1 MKKHYKSSA
10 NGYFAKVKALLMLL
24 CVTGVAQ
31 AQLSGNYTID
41 ATKTTGGTNYASWS
55 AFASAIGTSG
65 VSGAVKVTVM
75 NDETTSATVQFNG
88 ISGASATNTITIDG
102 NGKKLISSSTYEA
115 IALNGPDYLSLSNLT
130 IQKTGTGTAQMGIR
144 FYNSAD
150 YNTISSCTIEYT
162 ALSSSST
169 SSGAYLAFAS
179 SQTSLTSTSSTNNGS
194 YNNIK
199 NNLMRTTN
207 SNSPGPAF
215 GIVDQQG
222 TSTYYYAA
230 NNNTFEGNKIENFY
244 YYGVFNRYSNGEQFV
259 NNDISR
265 KNAGSG
271 STTSTTM
278 FGMYCYYT
286 YGTNRSTSYK
296 GNNIHDLPYAG
307 ASASSTSNYINTYY
321 GFYGYYNYGT
331 TSYPFVYEKNTQR
344 AIRVYSQFFHMY
356 MYYAYV
362 FDMTNNWVDNCESYS
377 GSTNY
382 MHYMYYCYD
391 RNIVGNKFTNNK
403 LNSNG
408 ASGFHY
414 LFYTWYNYNSYRS
427 VNLFEDNLIDSNT
440 SGGYWY
446 TFYGYYNGHQRVAR
460 NQITNNVSG
469 STYGLFYGFLFYY
482 SYNLSVYSNLIAN
495 NYGYYGVYAFYSY
508 NYTSGYK
515 FEARNNTL
523 HIRPSSYTYF
533 YVYGYLFQEMYSEV
547 RFTGNILDAEI
558 PYFGYPIWLNNTAGT
573 AANNMKEIESNS
585 FLVKGSGTQTWGVG
599 QTQYNSW
606 NGFKGDKYVA
616 ATNNFTDPQWVDA
629 GKTNFKA
636 NSFETQ
642 NNVVPNINVTNDLS
656 KKQRNTIR
664 NDRGAIESF
673 MDVEAVKTDMTIASS
688 VCAGHE
694 VTPDITIYNKFA
706 DTIYNFNVAYSING
720 KATRELVKTRILP
733 GDSLKYV
740 FSAPMNLSIAGQ
752 TTVKL
757 YLDIPDDNTKNDSFT
772 FTTLV
777 KPAPGG
783 GYYEFSTKT
792 TTPNTALYQRGK
804 PYDITVVDQPVI
816 YDVQAPRIYSNSTY
830 GTSLPSDW
838 YASVQAYTAS
848 GKAINGATF
857 TAPSGSTNLEV
868 QFKTSDATLEDSL
881 VTVVLKVTDNN
892 NGCDTFIKRKV
903 LIYPSVTTDFTFPAK
918 ICDGDA
924 VLFGNTS
931 KINSGSMEFFWNF
944 GTGNAADTSN
954 APEPVFQFPSSGK
967 YKVTLTAKTVPYGFV
982 FTKTYD
988 VEVNAIP
995 KVAFDKANAC
1005 LGQDLIFT
1013 NKTNPLTAKMSWDFG
1028 NGATATTTN
1037 AKYKYSKAGTYL
1049 VTLSADLNGCVAKL
1063 TQKVYQFEKPV
1074 AKFSLVSGTC
1084 DNDEFTFSNQTTI
1097 GSGLVGSFWN
1107 FDDNGSVSTD
1117 EAPKYTFSA
1126 AGKKNVKLI
1135 AMSEFGCKDSMVKS
1149 VEVRESPK
1157 AGFTNTPACSLTP
1170 TVFNNTTADVAGAVA
1185 NYAWNFGDGTTSKT
1199 KSPSKNWTNLGPK
1212 TVTLL
1217 VTLDNGCSDV
1227 TTKDLS
1233 VLTQPKANF
1242 SATDV
1247 CAGDAVV
1254 FVNNTTWPQGDISY
1268 NWDFGDNTY
1277 SVNSDPSKLYNIVQ
1291 TTSYNVTLYAY
1302 IAGGCADSITQRV
1315 TVNEAPRTC
1324 DFQAT
1329 PDYGF
1334 AFYGVKVD
1342 PVNASG
1348 AAGGQN
1354 NVDYTWVFAG
1364 GGTMKSKDVNAAVN
1378 YDLQSDGE
1386 YTVTMKAIVRQTGC
1400 ECSKTKKIVMNRAA
1414 VKDLQ
1419 SVGVAVYPNPTA
1431 GDIKVATTETFGAN
1445 ITVNVMSI
1453 EGKMVSTRT
1462 SANEGVMVLNTDGL
1476 SNGVYLVQVMSGD
1489 KQVTK
1494 KITVQK

>member
-1 MKKHYKSSA
+1 MKIHYKLSKSTA
-10 NGYFAKVKALLMLL
+10 FLRQKMLLMLL
-24 CVTGVAQ
+24 CLAGVAN
-31 AQLSGNYTID
+31 AQLSGSYTINS
-41 ATKTTGGTNYASWS
+41 ASATGGTNYATWS

-75 NDETTSATVQFNG
+75 TDETTSATVTLNA
-88 ISGASATNTITIDG
+88 ISGASSTNTIAIDG
-102 NGKKLISSSTYEA
+102 NGKKLSSSATYEA
-115 IALNGPDYLSLSNLT
+115 IGFNGADYVTIKNL
-130 IQKTGTGTAQMGIR
+130 IVQKTGTGTIQTGIR
-144 FYNSAD
+144 FYNNSD
-150 YNTISSCTIEYT
+150 YNEINGCTIDYT
-162 ALSSSST
+162 AMT
-169 SSGAYLAFAS
+169 GGTTAGGAYIAFAS
-179 SQTSLTSTSSTNNGS
+179 SQTSLTTTSSTNNGS
-194 YNNIK
+194 YNKII
-199 NNLMRTTN
+199 NNVMQTSAAN
-207 SNSPGPAF
+207 SAGPCY
-215 GIVDQQG
+215 GIMDQQS
-222 TSTYYYAA
+222 TSTYYSAA
-230 NNNTFEGNKIENFY
+230 NNNSFEGNTIKNFY
-244 YYGVFNRYSNGEQFV
+244 FYGVYNRYTNGEQFI
-259 NNDISR
+259 NNDFSR
-265 KNAGSG
+265 ANATS
-271 STTSTTM
+271 SSSTSTTM
-278 FGMYCYYT
+278 YGIYSYYV
-286 YGTNRSTSYK
+286 YSTNRSTAYNK
-296 GNNIHDLPYAG
+296 NNFHDLPRAG
-307 ASASSTSNYINTYY
+307 VSLGSTPLYY
-321 GFYGYYNYGT
+321 FYGIYAYYNYGT
-331 TSYPFVYEKNTQR
+331 TTNPIKLDANIFKDINVYYYYYGHYLYYNYVMDITNNTFDNVDAYASGYQ
-344 AIRVYSQFFHMY
+344 S
-356 MYYAYV
+356 YAYRNYYGS
-362 FDMTNNWVDNCESYS
+362 DYSMIGNTIKNCDAGMVGTGYFY
-377 GSTNY
+377 GVYNY
-382 MHYMYYCYD
+382 Y
-391 RNIVGNKFTNNK
+391 I
-403 LNSNG
+403 
-408 ASGFHY
+408 
-414 LFYTWYNYNSYRS
+414 YNSYRS
-427 VNLFEDNLIDSNT
+427 NNLFEDNQIIDNNAGYYNYAVMLYYYSSYKINRNRIVGNGT
-440 SGGYWY
+440 GSSGGY
-446 TFYGYYNGHQRVAR
+446 FYGLYLYYLYNEE
-460 NQITNNVSG
+460 IT
-469 STYGLFYGFLFYY
+469 
-482 SYNLSVYSNLIAN
+482 SNIIADN
-495 NYGYYGVYAFYSY
+495 MGYYGNYNIYTY
-508 NYTSGYK
+508 NYNSGVTTQW
-515 FEARNNTL
+515 RQNTL
-523 HIRPSSYTYF
+523 HMKIPSNAYTYHF
-533 YVYGYLFQEMYSEV
+533 SYGYLIQDVQSALY
-547 RFTGNILDAEI
+547 FTGNIADMTS
-558 PYFGYPIWLNNTAGT
+558 PYYIYPAYLYNGNAQTNIKEVDYNTFWLNVPNQAWYMGTNNYNSYSGWSQDGKAGKNNNWNNP
-573 AANNMKEIESNS
+573 AWVDEANNDFRSNC
-585 FLVKGSGTQTWGVG
+585 
-599 QTQYNSW
+599 
-606 NGFKGDKYVA
+606 
-616 ATNNFTDPQWVDA
+616 
-629 GKTNFKA
+629 
-636 NSFETQ
+636 FETQ
-642 NNVVPNINVTNDLS
+642 NNVPTVTNVLTDQA
-656 KKQRNTIR
+656 KKNRHLIKS
-664 NDRGAIESF
+664 DRGAYENY
-673 MDVEAVKTDMTIASS
+673 MDAAASKTDFSIGST

-694 VTPDITIYNKFA
+694 ATGANIYVKNNFV

-720 KATRELVKTRILP
+720 KATRQLVKTKILP
-733 GDSLKYV
+733 GDSLKIDFV
-740 FSAPMNLSIAGQ
+740 TPMVLSIAGA
-752 TTVKL
+752 TTIKI
-757 YLDIPDDNTKNDSFT
+757 YLDVPDDNAKNDSFT
-772 FTTLV
+772 FTTFV

-783 GYYEFSTKT
+783 GFYEFSTKT

-804 PYDITVVDQPVI
+804 PNDVTVLDQPVI
-816 YDVQAPRIYSNSTY
+816 YDVVAPRIYSNSTY

-838 YASVQAYTAS
+838 YASVQAYTQS
-848 GKAINGATF
+848 GKAVSGATF

-903 LIYPSVTTDFTFPAK
+903 LIYPSVIPDFTFPAK
-918 ICDGDA
+918 ICNGDA

-931 KINSGSMEFFWNF
+931 KVNSGSMEFFWNF

-967 YKVTLTAKTVPYGFV
+967 YKVTLTAKTMPYGFV
-982 FTKTYD
+982 FTKTQD

-995 KVAFDKANAC
+995 TVAFDKANAC
-1005 LGQDLIFT
+1005 LGQDLMFT
-1013 NKTNPLTAKMSWDFG
+1013 NKTNPLTAKMAWDFG
-1028 NGATATTTN
+1028 NGATATTTD
-1037 AKYKYSKAGTYL
+1037 AKYKYNKAGTYN

-1149 VEVRESPK
+1149 VEVKESPK

-1170 TVFNNTTADVAGAVA
+1170 TEFTNTTADVAGAVA

-1212 TVTLL
+1212 TVTLS

-1334 AFYGVKVD
+1334 SYYGVKVE

-1462 SANEGVMVLNTDGL
+1462 VANEGVMVLNTDGL

>member
-1 MKKHYKSSA
+1 MKIHYKLSKSTA
-10 NGYFAKVKALLMLL
+10 FLRQKMLLMLL
-24 CVTGVAQ
+24 CLAGVAN
-31 AQLSGNYTID
+31 AQLSGSYTINS
-41 ATKTTGGTNYASWS
+41 ASATGGTNYATWS

-65 VSGAVKVTVM
+65 VSGALKVTVM
-75 NDETTSATVQFNG
+75 TDETTSATVTFNA
-88 ISGASATNTITIDG
+88 ISGASSTNTIAIDG
-102 NGKKLISSSTYEA
+102 NGKKLSSSATYEA
-115 IALNGPDYLSLSNLT
+115 IGFNGADYVTIKNL
-130 IQKTGTGTAQMGIR
+130 IVQKTGTGTIQTGIR
-144 FYNSAD
+144 FYNNSD
-150 YNTISSCTIEYT
+150 YNEINGCTIDYT
-162 ALSSSST
+162 AMT
-169 SSGAYLAFAS
+169 GGTTAGGAYIAFAS
-179 SQTSLTSTSSTNNGS
+179 SQTSLTTTSSTNNGS
-194 YNNIK
+194 YNKII
-199 NNLMRTTN
+199 NNVMQTSAAN
-207 SNSPGPAF
+207 SAGPCY
-215 GIVDQQG
+215 GIMDQQS
-222 TSTYYYAA
+222 TSTYYSAA
-230 NNNTFEGNKIENFY
+230 NNNSFEGNTIKNFY
-244 YYGVFNRYSNGEQFV
+244 FYGVYNRYTNGEQFI
-259 NNDISR
+259 NNDFSR
-265 KNAGSG
+265 ANATSSS
-271 STTSTTM
+271 STSST
-278 FGMYCYYT
+278 MYGIYSYYV
-286 YGTNRSTSYK
+286 YSTNRSTAYNK
-296 GNNIHDLPYAG
+296 NNFHDLPRAG
-307 ASASSTSNYINTYY
+307 VSLGSTPLYY
-321 GFYGYYNYGT
+321 FYGIYAYYNYGT
-331 TSYPFVYEKNTQR
+331 TTNPIKLDANIFKDINVYYYYYGHYLYYNYVMDITNNTFDNVDAYASGYQ
-344 AIRVYSQFFHMY
+344 S
-356 MYYAYV
+356 YAYRNYYGS
-362 FDMTNNWVDNCESYS
+362 DYSMIGNTIKNCDAGMVGTGYFY
-377 GSTNY
+377 GVYNY
-382 MHYMYYCYD
+382 Y
-391 RNIVGNKFTNNK
+391 I
-403 LNSNG
+403 
-408 ASGFHY
+408 
-414 LFYTWYNYNSYRS
+414 YNSYRS
-427 VNLFEDNLIDSNT
+427 NNLFEDNQIIDNNAGYYNYAVMLYYYSSYKINRNRIVGNGT
-440 SGGYWY
+440 GSSGGY
-446 TFYGYYNGHQRVAR
+446 FYGLYLYYLYNEE
-460 NQITNNVSG
+460 IT
-469 STYGLFYGFLFYY
+469 
-482 SYNLSVYSNLIAN
+482 SNIIADN
-495 NYGYYGVYAFYSY
+495 MGYYGNYNIYTY
-508 NYTSGYK
+508 NYNSGVTTQW
-515 FEARNNTL
+515 RQNTL
-523 HIRPSSYTYF
+523 HMKIPSNAYTYHF
-533 YVYGYLFQEMYSEV
+533 SYGYLIQDVQSALY
-547 RFTGNILDAEI
+547 FTGNIADMTS
-558 PYFGYPIWLNNTAGT
+558 PYYIYPAYLYNGNAQTNIKEVDYNTFWLNVPNQAWYMGTNNYNSYSGWSQDGKAGKNNNWNNP
-573 AANNMKEIESNS
+573 AWVDEANNDFRSNC
-585 FLVKGSGTQTWGVG
+585 
-599 QTQYNSW
+599 
-606 NGFKGDKYVA
+606 
-616 ATNNFTDPQWVDA
+616 
-629 GKTNFKA
+629 
-636 NSFETQ
+636 FETQ
-642 NNVVPNINVTNDLS
+642 NNVPTVTNVLTDQA
-656 KKQRNTIR
+656 KKNRHLIKS
-664 NDRGAIESF
+664 DRGAYENY
-673 MDVEAVKTDMTIASS
+673 MDAAASKTDFSIGST

-694 VTPDITIYNKFA
+694 ATGANIYVKNNFV

-720 KATRELVKTRILP
+720 KATRQLVKTKILP
-733 GDSLKYV
+733 GDSLKIDFV
-740 FSAPMNLSIAGQ
+740 TPMVLSIAGA
-752 TTVKL
+752 TTIKI
-757 YLDIPDDNTKNDSFT
+757 YLDVPDDNAKNDSFT
-772 FTTLV
+772 FTTFV

-783 GYYEFSTKT
+783 GFYEFSTKT

-804 PYDITVVDQPVI
+804 PNDVTVLDQPVI
-816 YDVQAPRIYSNSTY
+816 YDVVAPRIYSNSTY

-838 YASVQAYTAS
+838 YASVQAYTQA
-848 GKAINGATF
+848 GKAVSGATF

-903 LIYPSVTTDFTFPAK
+903 LIYPSVIPDFTFPAK
-918 ICDGDA
+918 ICNGDA

-931 KINSGSMEFFWNF
+931 KVNSGSMEFFWNF

-967 YKVTLTAKTVPYGFV
+967 YKVTLTAKTMPYGFV
-982 FTKTYD
+982 FTKTQD

-995 KVAFDKANAC
+995 TVAFDKANAC
-1005 LGQDLIFT
+1005 LGQDLMFT
-1013 NKTNPLTAKMSWDFG
+1013 NKTNPLTAKMAWDFG
-1028 NGATATTTN
+1028 NGATATTTD
-1037 AKYKYSKAGTYL
+1037 AKYKYNKAGTYN

-1149 VEVRESPK
+1149 VEVKESPK

-1170 TVFNNTTADVAGAVA
+1170 TEFTNTTADVAGAVA

-1212 TVTLL
+1212 TVTLS

-1462 SANEGVMVLNTDGL
+1462 VANEGVMVLNTDGL

>member
-1 MKKHYKSSA
+1 M
-10 NGYFAKVKALLMLL
+10 LLMLL
-24 CVTGVAQ
+24 CLAGVAN
-31 AQLSGNYTID
+31 AQLSGSYTINS
-41 ATKTTGGTNYASWS
+41 ASATGGTNYATWS

-75 NDETTSATVQFNG
+75 TDETTSATVTFNA
-88 ISGASATNTITIDG
+88 ISGASSTNSIAIDG
-102 NGKKLISSSTYEA
+102 NGNKLSSSATYEA
-115 IALNGPDYLSLSNLT
+115 IGFNGADYVTIKNL
-130 IQKTGTGTAQMGIR
+130 IVQKTGTGTIQTGIR
-144 FYNSAD
+144 FYNNSD
-150 YNTISSCTIEYT
+150 YNEINGCTIDYT
-162 ALSSSST
+162 AMT
-169 SSGAYLAFAS
+169 GGTTAGGAYIAFAS
-179 SQTSLTSTSSTNNGS
+179 SQTSLTTTSSTNNGS
-194 YNNIK
+194 YNKII
-199 NNLMRTTN
+199 NNVMQTSAAN
-207 SNSPGPAF
+207 SAGPCY
-215 GIVDQQG
+215 GIMDQQS
-222 TSTYYYAA
+222 TSTYYSAA
-230 NNNTFEGNKIENFY
+230 NNNSFEGNTIKNFY
-244 YYGVFNRYSNGEQFV
+244 FYGVYNRYTNGEQFI
-259 NNDISR
+259 NNDFSR
-265 KNAGSG
+265 ANATSSS
-271 STTSTTM
+271 STSST
-278 FGMYCYYT
+278 MYGIYSYYV
-286 YGTNRSTSYK
+286 YSTNRSTAYNK
-296 GNNIHDLPYAG
+296 NNFHDLPRAG
-307 ASASSTSNYINTYY
+307 VSLGSTPLYY
-321 GFYGYYNYGT
+321 FYGIYAYYNYGT
-331 TSYPFVYEKNTQR
+331 TTNPIKLDANIFKDINVYYYYYGHYLYYNYVMDITNNTFDNVDAYASGYQ
-344 AIRVYSQFFHMY
+344 S
-356 MYYAYV
+356 YAYRNYYGS
-362 FDMTNNWVDNCESYS
+362 DYSMIGNTIKNCDAGMVGTGYFY
-377 GSTNY
+377 GVYNY
-382 MHYMYYCYD
+382 Y
-391 RNIVGNKFTNNK
+391 I
-403 LNSNG
+403 
-408 ASGFHY
+408 
-414 LFYTWYNYNSYRS
+414 YNSYRS
-427 VNLFEDNLIDSNT
+427 NNLFEDNQIIDNNAGYYNYAVQLYYYSSYKINRNRIVGNGT
-440 SGGYWY
+440 GSSGGY
-446 TFYGYYNGHQRVAR
+446 FYGLYLYYLYNEE
-460 NQITNNVSG
+460 IT
-469 STYGLFYGFLFYY
+469 
-482 SYNLSVYSNLIAN
+482 SNIIADN
-495 NYGYYGVYAFYSY
+495 MGYYGNYNIYTY
-508 NYTSGYK
+508 NYNSGVTTQW
-515 FEARNNTL
+515 RQNTL
-523 HIRPSSYTYF
+523 HMKIPSNAYTYHF
-533 YVYGYLFQEMYSEV
+533 SYGYLIQDVQSALY
-547 RFTGNILDAEI
+547 FTGNIADMTS
-558 PYFGYPIWLNNTAGT
+558 PYYIYPAYLYNGNAQTNIKEVDYNTFWLNVPNQAWYMGTNNYNSYSGWSQDGKAGKNNNWNNP
-573 AANNMKEIESNS
+573 AWVDEANNDFRSNC
-585 FLVKGSGTQTWGVG
+585 
-599 QTQYNSW
+599 
-606 NGFKGDKYVA
+606 
-616 ATNNFTDPQWVDA
+616 
-629 GKTNFKA
+629 
-636 NSFETQ
+636 FETQ
-642 NNVVPNINVTNDLS
+642 NNVPTVTNVLTDQA
-656 KKQRNTIR
+656 KKNRHLIKS
-664 NDRGAIESF
+664 DRGAYENY
-673 MDVEAVKTDMTIASS
+673 MDAAASKTDFSIAST

-694 VTPDITIYNKFA
+694 ATGANIYVKNNFV

-720 KATRELVKTRILP
+720 KATRQLVKTKILP
-733 GDSLKYV
+733 GDSLKIDFV
-740 FSAPMNLSIAGQ
+740 TPMVLSIAGA
-752 TTVKL
+752 TTIKI
-757 YLDIPDDNTKNDSFT
+757 YLDVPDDNAKNDSFT
-772 FTTLV
+772 FTTFV

-783 GYYEFSTKT
+783 GFYEFSTKT

-804 PYDITVVDQPVI
+804 PNDVTVLNQPVI
-816 YDVQAPRIYSNSTY
+816 YDVVAPRIYSNSTY

-838 YASVQAYTAS
+838 YASVQAYTQA
-848 GKAINGATF
+848 GKAVSGATF

-903 LIYPSVTTDFTFPAK
+903 LIYPSVIPDFTFPAK
-918 ICDGDA
+918 ICNGDA

-931 KINSGSMEFFWNF
+931 KVNSGSMEFFWNF

-967 YKVTLTAKTVPYGFV
+967 YKVTLTAKTMPYGFV
-982 FTKTYD
+982 FTKTQD

-995 KVAFDKANAC
+995 TVAFDKANAC
-1005 LGQDLIFT
+1005 LGQDLMFT
-1013 NKTNPLTAKMSWDFG
+1013 NKTNPLTAKMAWDFG
-1028 NGATATTTN
+1028 NGATATTTD
-1037 AKYKYSKAGTYL
+1037 AKYKYNKAGTYN

-1149 VEVRESPK
+1149 VEVKESPK

-1170 TVFNNTTADVAGAVA
+1170 TEFTNTTADVAGAVA

-1212 TVTLL
+1212 TVTLS

-1462 SANEGVMVLNTDGL
+1462 VANEGVMVLNTDGL

>member
-1 MKKHYKSSA
+1 MKIHYKLSKSTA
-10 NGYFAKVKALLMLL
+10 FLRQKMLLMLL
-24 CVTGVAQ
+24 CLAGVAN
-31 AQLSGNYTID
+31 AQLSGSYTINS
-41 ATKTTGGTNYASWS
+41 ASATGGTNYATWS

-75 NDETTSATVQFNG
+75 TDETTSATVTLNA
-88 ISGASATNTITIDG
+88 ISGASSTNTIAIDG
-102 NGKKLISSSTYEA
+102 NGKKLSSSATYEA
-115 IALNGPDYLSLSNLT
+115 IGFNGADYVTIKNL
-130 IQKTGTGTAQMGIR
+130 IVQKTGTGTIQTGIR
-144 FYNSAD
+144 FYNNSD
-150 YNTISSCTIEYT
+150 YNEINGCTIDYT
-162 ALSSSST
+162 AMT
-169 SSGAYLAFAS
+169 GGTTAGGAYIAFAS
-179 SQTSLTSTSSTNNGS
+179 SQTSLTTTSSTNNGS
-194 YNNIK
+194 YNKII
-199 NNLMRTTN
+199 NNVMQTSAAN
-207 SNSPGPAF
+207 SAGPCY
-215 GIVDQQG
+215 GIMDQQS
-222 TSTYYYAA
+222 TSTYYSAA
-230 NNNTFEGNKIENFY
+230 NNNSFEGNTIKNFY
-244 YYGVFNRYSNGEQFV
+244 FYGVYNRYTNGEQFI
-259 NNDISR
+259 NNDFSR
-265 KNAGSG
+265 ANATS
-271 STTSTTM
+271 SSSTSTTM
-278 FGMYCYYT
+278 YGIYSYYV
-286 YGTNRSTSYK
+286 YSTNRSTAYNK
-296 GNNIHDLPYAG
+296 NNFHDLPRAG
-307 ASASSTSNYINTYY
+307 VSLGSTPLYY
-321 GFYGYYNYGT
+321 FYGIYAYYNYGT
-331 TSYPFVYEKNTQR
+331 TTNPIKLDANIFKDINVYYYYYGHYLYYNYVMDITNNTFDNVDAYASGYQ
-344 AIRVYSQFFHMY
+344 S
-356 MYYAYV
+356 YAYRNYYGS
-362 FDMTNNWVDNCESYS
+362 DYSMIGNTIKNCDAGMVGTGYFY
-377 GSTNY
+377 GVYNY
-382 MHYMYYCYD
+382 Y
-391 RNIVGNKFTNNK
+391 I
-403 LNSNG
+403 
-408 ASGFHY
+408 
-414 LFYTWYNYNSYRS
+414 YNSYRS
-427 VNLFEDNLIDSNT
+427 NNLFEDNQIIDNNAGYYNYAVMLYYYSSYKINRNRIVGNGT
-440 SGGYWY
+440 GSSGGY
-446 TFYGYYNGHQRVAR
+446 FYGLYLYYLYNEE
-460 NQITNNVSG
+460 IT
-469 STYGLFYGFLFYY
+469 
-482 SYNLSVYSNLIAN
+482 SNIIADN
-495 NYGYYGVYAFYSY
+495 MGYYGNYNIYTY
-508 NYTSGYK
+508 NYNSGVTTQW
-515 FEARNNTL
+515 RQNTL
-523 HIRPSSYTYF
+523 HMKIPSNAYTYHF
-533 YVYGYLFQEMYSEV
+533 SYGYLIQDVQSALY
-547 RFTGNILDAEI
+547 FTGNIADMTS
-558 PYFGYPIWLNNTAGT
+558 PYYIYPAYLYNGNAQTNIKEVDYNTFWLNVPNQAWYMGTNNYNSYSGWSQDGKAGKNNNWNNP
-573 AANNMKEIESNS
+573 AWVDEANNDFRSNC
-585 FLVKGSGTQTWGVG
+585 
-599 QTQYNSW
+599 
-606 NGFKGDKYVA
+606 
-616 ATNNFTDPQWVDA
+616 
-629 GKTNFKA
+629 
-636 NSFETQ
+636 FETQ
-642 NNVVPNINVTNDLS
+642 NNVPTVTNVLTDQA
-656 KKQRNTIR
+656 KKNRHLIKS
-664 NDRGAIESF
+664 DRGAYENY
-673 MDVEAVKTDMTIASS
+673 MDAAASKTDFSIAST

-694 VTPDITIYNKFA
+694 ATGANIYVKNNFV

-720 KATRELVKTRILP
+720 KATRQLVKTKILP
-733 GDSLKYV
+733 GDSLKIDFV
-740 FSAPMNLSIAGQ
+740 TPMVLSIAGA
-752 TTVKL
+752 TTIKI
-757 YLDIPDDNTKNDSFT
+757 YLDVPDDNAKNDSFT
-772 FTTLV
+772 FTTFV

-783 GYYEFSTKT
+783 GFYEFSTKT

-804 PYDITVVDQPVI
+804 PNDVTVLDQPVI
-816 YDVQAPRIYSNSTY
+816 YDVVAPRIYSNSTY

-838 YASVQAYTAS
+838 YASVQAYTQA
-848 GKAINGATF
+848 GKAVSGATF

-903 LIYPSVTTDFTFPAK
+903 LIYPSVIPDFTFPAK
-918 ICDGDA
+918 ICNGDA

-931 KINSGSMEFFWNF
+931 KVNSGSMEFFWNF

-967 YKVTLTAKTVPYGFV
+967 YKVTLTAKTMPYGFV
-982 FTKTYD
+982 FTKTQD

-995 KVAFDKANAC
+995 TVAFDKANAC
-1005 LGQDLIFT
+1005 LGQDLMFT
-1013 NKTNPLTAKMSWDFG
+1013 NKTNPLTAKMAWDFG
-1028 NGATATTTN
+1028 NGATATTTD
-1037 AKYKYSKAGTYL
+1037 AKYKYNKAGTYN

-1149 VEVRESPK
+1149 VEVKESPK

-1170 TVFNNTTADVAGAVA
+1170 TEFTNTTADVAGAVA

-1212 TVTLL
+1212 TVTLS

-1334 AFYGVKVD
+1334 SYYGVKVE

-1462 SANEGVMVLNTDGL
+1462 VANEGVMVLNTDGL